1 MAVFDSRSFDSGT
14 FDSALT
20 YGGTFAAFS
29 VVLRTMPVAGAS
41 FTADAVIAPY
51 ARLYQ
56 LPVEAVILP
65 TDQQARVY
73 QLPVEVVVLPDDQ
86 QARLYQLPVE
96 AVVLPTDQ
104 QAHLYQLPVE
114 VVRQSYVRRSGSFSA
129 EFELLIGHRIFAS
142 FTADAII
149 KREFEQTFSAKAEA
163 EIVGRMHGNFLPQ
176 AIVLR
181 PDNNGSFAAG
191 AVIKKAMPGGLT
203 ADAIR
208 KKTQTSTVT
217 QFPAIDTEATVS
229 PWVAG
234 PIYAYYNSA
243 ALSISTGSA
252 PVGYGS
258 NSLRITTTALSSD
271 QMAYV
276 PITGTFLAGV
286 QYKLTFW
293 IKKVSGTFTYVRVIF
308 GSQNTNDR
316 TASRAGSGTGPA
328 PSVSWSL
335 QTIYWTPATSRTD
348 AVLALCS
355 YGTAA
360 IGIDVDGVVVTATIP
375 FAFTLNA
382 VRIKTQIKPGFTA
395 DAWLKPM
402 FFLAD
407 AALLWTANWSFTA
420 SAIIQ
425 SATPPVV
432 IPPAGKPYVEIWVNG
447 IEYTKHVIWSTVS
460 FTAKVNGAVGEG
472 FLQILDRDHVFDFTF
487 GQEVYL
493 NIDGV
498 IRWGGWILRPQR
510 TYVMPVITN
519 VMLEPRTWVLECI
532 DFNAIFDK
540 RVIYDIAR
548 PGKVWEYLPGTYDDT
563 IINDVWNYLDM
574 EGFTKDINRVAP
586 AILDITGFTAKS
598 IVASGGFTFREIMTA
613 ITRTTA
619 AIFYCTP
626 EKVITYVDSDK
637 INSIYTL
644 TDTPYVVSGGGSTLI
659 FSDNFNRYASPGL
672 GGDWSASSDEGGYD
686 YAIADGSAAVMA
698 DPIRGYSSYR
708 NPGFVKPEAG
718 IVQFDFWVPPLSQQ
732 DNVFP
737 TTGIALDD
745 ANSPVWTYVHPTG
758 TIGTWTLGPQYY
770 NTDRNITPVNFY
782 PDESTWYTVETSWD
796 PARNCE
802 WRLWKQGGQR
812 PAVPILAGRFTES
825 YAMNDGV
832 PFIDFYYKTGPGR
845 TGSAKMDNL
854 KVYSVQ
860 GTWSE
865 ELVFSDTFTRTVT
878 SGLGSDYTHYAGS
891 TGYSSVN
898 GSYAMVSGAN
908 TYEYFTVTPVV
919 GLDGPI
925 TVQFDFWVQSVASHQ
940 SSSYDMYYWVEI
952 GNVYFDVWVST
963 HVQSPMPSYFDIGG
977 ANHLIDLDESS
988 WYTAKVSSVAAGE
1001 DVAVRAKV
1009 WKRGTTEPD
1018 WMATDGYANL
1028 GDGIIELDSLL
1039 AEKAAID
1046 NLQVWSNTWSA
1057 GGTDIGDEGD
1067 LIENAV
1073 AYREIRIRED
1083 ATSMVNDALVW
1094 GAGYGNKNLV
1104 FSRTQSSPSQT
1115 VHGLWQAGEFKN
1127 GVYKQATVNAI
1138 SASWVEGSP
1147 SAHRGAKNPKRS
1159 VELVTQSTVFSAGD
1173 VVVVQNSSFE
1183 YTDTLPIR
1191 SVITTF
1197 PTPFD
1202 PRFALT
1208 MSWEIDAV
1216 WSMYDPWVPY
1226 SPKMISPVVVPPEKV
1241 TPPKSKPHEAWF
1253 VTSGQAGVPFLNAT
1267 DYFENDF
1274 LDFIYYVP
1282 NEYGTAS
1289 NFELFSRTVSS
1300 GWGTS
1305 TDSHTWTSVYSG
1317 NWSTTGIVNG
1327 TMSVDGSDGIHRV
1340 KPTGT
1345 RSVREI
1351 LSQTNPGGPWTGA
1364 HWFRRDRWVPT
1375 WNEASL
1381 DPRYYSLV
1389 VGFVDSRDNR
1399 WIWWI
1404 SINWSNSG
1412 AGSFKICERGFGCS
1426 DSASVVINQGSTN
1439 TITHQHDEEIEG
1451 TTDTVCVNGVCI
1463 TVFRGNPDCN
1473 LSTYVVDGFTRANR
1487 TGLGPTEDGTL
1498 TWTADATSW
1507 IESYKAHVHKSTNGT
1522 MLPLG
1527 LDIAPPIR
1535 GTITRPSPPP
1545 SSPSSGSVSFIQ
1557 QPLDFDI
1564 TVSWTEEWFVTPEMG
1579 YWMVTDWSL
1588 KVPRGVNETGP
1599 YTGPASIT
1607 TTTCA
1612 PNGPMLT
1619 NDLYVGG
1626 TAIMDPIMN
1635 ASYNLVTHDVTG
1647 LYYNQGVDIYFHNT
1661 GYGYNTIYHSDNVH
1675 FLFVYDPDTKL
1686 WRMAFEDLGG
1696 GAGPTPP
1703 SGVTPDGFAD
1713 VYATIDFGDYDVT
1726 GIYPIGWGLGYQTID
1741 GEDFEVNY
1749 PFEVILD
1756 VQPEKITATIDGH
1769 SIEATENI
1777 GILNPVSDYSL
1788 MRNGTELTFD
1798 YLFIETCINTA
1809 PTDAIGQRACDVLE
1823 PQHGLE
1829 GDFWPNPMEWKTVTA
1844 TYIPGSTKLAINGVY
1859 QFGYSETDP
1868 ENGIVTTSTVIGRD
1882 DVVTLCYLTNGR
1894 LPYVP
1899 IVPEGAR

>member
-316 TASRAGSGTGPA
+316 TASWAGSGTGPA

-586 AILDITGFTAKS
+586 AILDTTGFTAKS

-637 INSIYTL
+637 VNSAYTL
-644 TDTPYVVSGGGSTLI
+644 TDMPYPMGTPPHTVWDDDFSRVSG
-659 FSDNFNRYASPGL
+659 PG
-672 GGDWSASSDEGGYD
+672 
-686 YAIADGSAAVMA
+686 
-698 DPIRGYSSYR
+698 
-708 NPGFVKPEAG
+708 
-718 IVQFDFWVPPLSQQ
+718 
-732 DNVFP
+732 
-737 TTGIALDD
+737 
-745 ANSPVWTYVHPTG
+745 
-758 TIGTWTLGPQYY
+758 
-770 NTDRNITPVNFY
+770 
-782 PDESTWYTVETSWD
+782 
-796 PARNCE
+796 
-802 WRLWKQGGQR
+802 
-812 PAVPILAGRFTES
+812 
-825 YAMNDGV
+825 
-832 PFIDFYYKTGPGR
+832 
-845 TGSAKMDNL
+845 
-854 KVYSVQ
+854 
-860 GTWSE
+860 
-865 ELVFSDTFTRTVT
+865 
-878 SGLGSDYTHYAGS
+878 SGLGPRYTWTDWDSGWASQAKSLTYVDGSVGRMPGGAGGRNYDSYYLTGLVAPTDGYAQMDFLIPPVVAWANNHPYPGLTIPIP
-891 TGYSSVN
+891 TGFNTYV
-898 GSYAMVSGAN
+898 YAYPDSALGSGAWRLSGRN
-908 TYEYFTVTPVV
+908 VGDISFTPNA
-919 GLDGPI
+919 GD
-925 TVQFDFWVQSVASHQ
+925 
-940 SSSYDMYYWVEI
+940 
-952 GNVYFDVWVST
+952 
-963 HVQSPMPSYFDIGG
+963 
-977 ANHLIDLDESS
+977 
-988 WYTAKVSSVAAGE
+988 WYTLKVGWDASGNSKV
-1001 DVAVRAKV
+1001 KV
-1009 WKRGTTEPD
+1009 WNRSLTEPD
-1018 WMATDGYANL
+1018 WQGFSSAPIAGNNGLSGPLIDLYYGPVNDDL
-1028 GDGIIELDSLL
+1028 VFDNVGI
-1039 AEKAAID
+1039 
-1046 NLQVWSNTWSA
+1046 WSNRGESYTPPANS
-1057 GGTDIGDEGD
+1057 
-1067 LIENAV
+1067 V

-1127 GVYKQATVNAI
+1127 SVYKQATVNAI

-1868 ENGIVTTSTVIGRD
+1868 ENGIVTTNTVIGRD

-1899 IVPEGAR
+1899 IVPEGAG